1 MDLVPCYHWLDETG
15 DSLSSMEILAP
26 ASATTYKQA
35 IAGGADAI
43 YFGFGEFNARAGA
56 ENFSTLGEVVSYC
69 HFHGVK
75 AFLTLN
81 IAFKNSE
88 LTEVEEIIMDAENA
102 KIDAFIVADPTIV
115 PIIKKY
121 SKAQIHASTQMGIH
135 NGWGLRLAK
144 KWGFDRAV
152 ISREVNLTD
161 LSAMGLYTPV
171 DLEFFIHGALCIGF
185 SGACL
190 LSSMLTGNSGNRGRC
205 NQLCRRY
212 YRAKLNGK
220 EVTAGY
226 LLSAKD
232 ICMGERINAVSHCCV
247 RSGKIEGRLRRAEY
261 VQGTT
266 SYYSAIKKYIDNPDG
281 IDEREVKVLFNR
293 GDYTAGYFDGNDVIY
308 PYSPA
313 HIGIT
318 VGKVEHLLNAHTA
331 LVRSNPPLK
340 REDGYK
346 LMRRDVEVSGCSAT
360 GEMKN
365 GYSVIHCTEEIKI
378 GDCVHLTSDSEL
390 RNRLLSKKPVVDI
403 ILSLKINGGE
413 KPSCFFQSGYYC
425 MDYTF
430 DFTVEKAEKLPLTA
444 EEIKKQFSK
453 NGDNEFNIRFGNI
466 VTHDAFLAKSQ
477 LNAMR
482 RKICELAFDYIL
494 GQYERE
500 KASEICLKIEPQ
512 IKIEGDYAEVRDASF
527 LPILQNFVKNVVYSP
542 DDFTEEGCKNFAEEG
557 KKQGFTVF
565 IRPPVYV
572 SQKLLP
578 FFEKICVFFDGILCN
593 NFGLIGLA
601 KERNLL
607 AVAGPNLNIMNT
619 KNPYIDVC
627 NDYFLSPEL
636 NRSEIRKFENG
647 ILYTYGKLPLL
658 YLSACLRHLMGIT
671 CNTCRGKIELCDEK
685 GSYPLRTIKVQGK
698 NCTHILKN
706 GIVTDIG
713 NEYRYKKFYFDF
725 TESTLAKAK
734 EILRSYYAGEEYCPQ
749 DSNKLHLKRGVK

>member
-1 MDLVPCYHWLDETG
+1 M
-15 DSLSSMEILAP
+15 S
-26 ASATTYKQA
+26 
-35 IAGGADAI
+35 
-43 YFGFGEFNARAGA
+43 
-56 ENFSTLGEVVSYC
+56 EV
-69 HFHGVK
+69 
-75 AFLTLN
+75 LN
-81 IAFKNSE
+81 
-88 LTEVEEIIMDAENA
+88 VEEIFGKNVFTLGKMEERLPKEAFLEVKSVMDQGGELSMATAN
-102 KIDAFIVADPTIV
+102 IVAKAMKEWAVENGATHYSHWFQPLNGITAEKLAWVMDLIGKGPEEKGIVWVARRVPDGYICSHANQSRITTFPLNDPENCL
-115 PIIKKY
+115 Y
-121 SKAQIHASTQMGIH
+121 
-135 NGWGLRLAK
+135 AK
-144 KWGFDRAV
+144 DV
-152 ISREVNLTD
+152 ISFARK
-161 LSAMGLYTPV
+161 M
-171 DLEFFIHGALCIGF
+171 
-185 SGACL
+185 
-190 LSSMLTGNSGNRGRC
+190 
-205 NQLCRRY
+205 
-212 YRAKLNGK
+212 
-220 EVTAGY
+220 
-226 LLSAKD
+226 
-232 ICMGERINAVSHCCV
+232 
-247 RSGKIEGRLRRAEY
+247 
-261 VQGTT
+261 
-266 SYYSAIKKYIDNPDG
+266 
-281 IDEREVKVLFNR
+281 
-293 GDYTAGYFDGNDVIY
+293 GYFDGNDVIY